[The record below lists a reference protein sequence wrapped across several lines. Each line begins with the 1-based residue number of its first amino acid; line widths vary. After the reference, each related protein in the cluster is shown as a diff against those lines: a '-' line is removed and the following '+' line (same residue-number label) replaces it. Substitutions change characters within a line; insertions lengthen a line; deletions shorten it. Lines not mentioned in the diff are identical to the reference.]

1 MRIEVICTGDEVLTG
16 KIINTNFSYMS
27 QKLEDV
33 GLAVQWETT
42 VGDDRESLLLA
53 FKLAGERADA
63 VIVNGGLGP
72 TVDDLS
78 QEVAAQAAGVELALN
93 QEWLT
98 RMEDFFNR
106 RSRTMPPN
114 NVKQA
119 MLPTTAEVI
128 DNPIGTACGFALD
141 IGRAR
146 FFFTP
151 GVPRELRRMLE
162 EQVIPRILAKSGV
175 QAVIHL
181 KRFHS
186 YGLGESHVDAL
197 LTGVEEMV
205 PDGSVKLGFR
215 AHYPQLETKLTMRG
229 ADMDDIRKKLAPVES
244 EVRKRLGNFILAED
258 DKTLEGVV
266 LAELASRQGTLAIAE
281 TFTSG
286 QIAARIGPL
295 SGAEKVFRR
304 GVVSREV
311 SDLFAAVGLDGR
323 APAGELTR
331 ETAEAV
337 AHAVRRQSGAT
348 HALAVLVDLDEG
360 ADRIEF
366 GGAICLAI
374 ATAEGAESRRSRIVG
389 GREWVRLGAVEMG
402 LDCLRRQLQGL
413 PVYERIDFE
422 KVRGRRPSVLARCH
436 ATAKSSHRPGVRRP
450 RARPGLRGV
459 RQPGECSPP
468 ALGDRARHAGDGACG
483 GPHRRQGARDGHHH
497 ARGARRGGAAGR
509 REPRVVPRAVPAR
522 GAEPGVD
529 EHPALR
535 AGRAGADA
543 HVGAARRP
551 VAGDGECPPSR
562 RSSRRAAPPSRTSSM
577 ASGTGRSWRCTSP
590 SRGTEI

>member
-106 RSRTMPPN
+106 RSRIMPPN

-304 GVVSREV
+304 GVVSRDV
-311 SDLFAAVGLDGR
+311 SDLFAAVGLTG
-323 APAGELTR
+323 APPAGELTR

-422 KVRGRRPSVLARCH
+422 KV
-436 ATAKSSHRPGVRRP
+436 
-450 RARPGLRGV
+450 
-459 RQPGECSPP
+459 
-468 ALGDRARHAGDGACG
+468 
-483 GPHRRQGARDGHHH
+483 
-497 ARGARRGGAAGR
+497 
-509 REPRVVPRAVPAR
+509 
-522 GAEPGVD
+522 
-529 EHPALR
+529 
-535 AGRAGADA
+535 
-543 HVGAARRP
+543 
-551 VAGDGECPPSR
+551 
-562 RSSRRAAPPSRTSSM
+562 
-577 ASGTGRSWRCTSP
+577 
-590 SRGTEI
+590 

>member
-16 KIINTNFSYMS
+16 KIVNTNFSYMS

-93 QEWLT
+93 EEWLA

-106 RSRTMPPN
+106 RSRNMPPN
-114 NVKQA
+114 NRKQA

-266 LAELASRQGTLAIAE
+266 LAELAGRQGTLAIAE

-304 GVVSREV
+304 GVVSRDV
-311 SDLFAAVGLDGR
+311 SELFAAVGLTG
-323 APAGELTR
+323 APPAGELTR

-337 AHAVRRQSGAT
+337 AQAVRRQSGAT

-374 ATAEGAESRRSRIVG
+374 ATAEGVESRRSRIVG

-402 LDCLRRQLQGL
+402 LDCLRRQIQGL

-422 KVRGRRPSVLARCH
+422 KA
-436 ATAKSSHRPGVRRP
+436 
-450 RARPGLRGV
+450 
-459 RQPGECSPP
+459 
-468 ALGDRARHAGDGACG
+468 
-483 GPHRRQGARDGHHH
+483 
-497 ARGARRGGAAGR
+497 
-509 REPRVVPRAVPAR
+509 
-522 GAEPGVD
+522 
-529 EHPALR
+529 
-535 AGRAGADA
+535 
-543 HVGAARRP
+543 
-551 VAGDGECPPSR
+551 
-562 RSSRRAAPPSRTSSM
+562 
-577 ASGTGRSWRCTSP
+577 
-590 SRGTEI
+590 